1 MKTLIIN
8 NHTKFLKE
16 LQSSFPGIVEILN
29 KEDLPKKSDFV
40 DYDLIVLSGGYEV
53 ATVAHHPDQYYKEI
67 ELVKKTK
74 IPILGI
80 CLGVEIITYALG
92 GELVKL
98 DRFHQGSIKLT
109 VIDQDL
115 VTILQSQTI
124 EVFEGHQWGV
134 KTLPSNMISCGFSD
148 HGPEI
153 IKHLIRPIIGIQ
165 FHPEVT
171 QNQKIFDWIIESLGI
186 KK

>member
-1 MKTLIIN
+1 MAAGITDTKYISDNVKMAEAIN
-8 NHTKFLKE
+8 ALLPLSFALASQKNHSKN
-16 LQSSFPGIVEILN
+16 IH
-29 KEDLPKKSDFV
+29 
-40 DYDLIVLSGGYEV
+40 LS
-53 ATVAHHPDQYYKEI
+53 
-67 ELVKKTK
+67 
-74 IPILGI
+74 
-80 CLGVEIITYALG
+80 C
-92 GELVKL
+92 
-98 DRFHQGSIKLT
+98 S
-109 VIDQDL
+109 
-115 VTILQSQTI
+115 

>member
-16 LQSSFPGIVEILN
+16 LQSFFPGIVEILN
-29 KEDLPKKSDFV
+29 KEDLFEKSDFA

-67 ELVKKTK
+67 ELVKTTK

-92 GELVKL
+92 GELEKL
-98 DRFHQGSIKLT
+98 DGPHQGNIKLT
-109 VIDQDL
+109 VTDQDL

-134 KTLPSNMISCGFSD
+134 KILANDMISCAFSD

-153 IKHLIRPIIGIQ
+153 IKHLKRPIIGMQ

-171 QNQKIFDWIIESLGI
+171 QNQKIFDWIVESLRI

>member
-40 DYDLIVLSGGYEV
+40 DYDLIVLSGEYEV

-92 GELVKL
+92 GELEKL
-98 DRFHQGSIKLT
+98 DRVHQGNIKLT
-109 VIDQDL
+109 IIDQSL
-115 VTILQSQTI
+115 IRIFKSQTI
-124 EVFEGHQWGV
+124 EVFECHQWRV
-134 KTLPSNMISCGFSD
+134 KTLPNNMTSCGFSD

-171 QNQKIFDWIIESLGI
+171 QNQNIFDWIIESLVI